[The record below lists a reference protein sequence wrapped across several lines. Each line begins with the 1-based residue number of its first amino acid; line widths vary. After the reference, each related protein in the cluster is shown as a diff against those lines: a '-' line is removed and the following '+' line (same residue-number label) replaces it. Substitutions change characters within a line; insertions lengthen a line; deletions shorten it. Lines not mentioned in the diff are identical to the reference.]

1 MSIDRVRVRSTGFSG
16 GDGLTNFYF
25 TSATGTNVAALRA
38 MFDTFKTLLPATVR
52 YVFPSSGDT
61 IDETDG
67 HLLGGWTAA
76 APADVVGTAAGAY
89 SAPTGFLIDWKING
103 VVDGHRPIAKTFV
116 VPAGGIAF
124 NVTGGVLSST
134 VTTVNTAANAFLSAS
149 TGFSLWHRPVKAKPG
164 PPPVAARPGGVF
176 AIVSGSCN
184 TKAAILR
191 SRRD

>member
-1 MSIDRVRVRSTGFSG
+1 MV
-16 GDGLTNFYF
+16 GD
-25 TSATGTNVAALRA
+25 V
-38 MFDTFKTLLPATVR
+38 KTLLPATVR

-89 SAPTGFLIDWKING
+89 SAPIGSLIDWKISGG
-103 VVDGHRPIAKTFV
+103 VEGHRPIAKTFV

-134 VTTVNTAANAFLSAS
+134 VTTVNTAASAFLSAS
-149 TGFSLWHRPVKAKPG
+149 TGFSLGDRPVQA
-164 PPPVAARPGGVF
+164 
-176 AIVSGSCN
+176 
-184 TKAAILR
+184 T
-191 SRRD
+191 

>member
-1 MSIDRVRVRSTGFSG
+1 MSIDRVRVRSTGFAG
-16 GDGLTNFYF
+16 GDGFTNFYF
-25 TSATGTNVAALRA
+25 TSATGANVAALRA
-38 MFDTFKTLLPATVR
+38 MFDTIKALLPTTVR

-76 APADVVGTAAGAY
+76 APADVVGTSATAY
-89 SAPTGFLIDWKING
+89 SAPTGILIDWKIAG
-103 VVDGHRPIAKTFV
+103 VVDGHRPLAKTFI
-116 VPAGGIAF
+116 VPAASIAF
-124 NVTGGVLSST
+124 NVSGGVLSST
-134 VTTVNTAANAFLSAS
+134 VTTVNTAASAFLSAS
-149 TGFSLWHRPVKAKPG
+149 AGFSLWHRPVAAKPG

-184 TKAAILR
+184 QKAAILR